1 MQFNFFKQEKIGINN
16 LSIIIEPTFFDTF
29 SILAFD
35 ELNIIWIEKF
45 TETEAEAEIIAEKL
59 FIKAKK
65 QLLNGYN

>member
-59 FIKAKK
+59 FAKAKK